1 MSRRL
6 EEKLHCNICDTNI
19 DTANMIDEH
28 WSTSFHMFCKLN
40 FEKILEIIKASKPH
54 DYGDSVISYWKKS
67 NNI

>member
-1 MSRRL
+1 M
-6 EEKLHCNICDTNI
+6 CDTNI

>member
-1 MSRRL
+1 MSHRL

-19 DTANMIDEH
+19 DTANMTEEH
-28 WSTSFHMFCKLN
+28 WSTSLHMFRKSN

-67 NNI
+67 NDI